1 MCLFSARDVEGA
13 FVVRKVRT
21 MGKPHV
27 FCQPKLAGLS
37 KHGRVPYTYRTRVL
51 GKPHVCDFWTRR
63 GSGFPPLRVI
73 SKLAS
78 DLRLTVHGSAEPF
91 WYLLSLRQSFEEP
104 FEDQFCGASREPVLL
119 DKVRGIA
126 VPTPPPPP
134 PISVSDV

>member
-63 GSGFPPLRVI
+63 GSGFPPPHNFDRFFKSRRKQRVI

-91 WYLLSLRQSFEEP
+91 GYLLSLRQSFEEP
-104 FEDQFCGASREPVLL
+104 FEDQFCGAS
-119 DKVRGIA
+119 
-126 VPTPPPPP
+126 
-134 PISVSDV
+134 